1 MLTFRSFSA
10 AVALA
15 GALAVPALA
24 AQTPAAKSAT
34 QETPPPR
41 PALSTMPAVGTTG
54 AVMKGPAGTLHQT
67 HGMWRSANLVGA
79 TVYNDAG
86 QTIGEISNLLITPQG
101 KVSMAVLSV
110 GGFLGVDSKLV
121 EVPFDALKFEP
132 SVNNRTAAGAT
143 TPVTSAPSSAALA
156 STATKHPAH
165 AWTARAN
172 YSVVLPDS
180 SKAALTKMPA
190 FTYHS

>member
-15 GALAVPALA
+15 GALAMPALA
-24 AQTPAAKSAT
+24 KTPAVQPATPVPPAPRAAVSAT
-34 QETPPPR
+34 
-41 PALSTMPAVGTTG
+41 PAVDTTG

-67 HGMWRSANLVGA
+67 HGMWRSASLVGA
-79 TVYNDAG
+79 TVYNDSG
-86 QTIGEISNLLITPQG
+86 QAIGEISNLLITPQG
-101 KVSMAVLSV
+101 NVSMAVLSV

-132 SVNNRTAAGAT
+132 SVNNRTATGAT
-143 TPVTSAPSSAALA
+143 TPVTTAPGSAALA
-156 STATKHPAH
+156 STATNHPAH
-165 AWTARAN
+165 AWTARTD

-180 SKAALTKMPA
+180 SKAALTKMAA
-190 FTYHS
+190 FSYRH